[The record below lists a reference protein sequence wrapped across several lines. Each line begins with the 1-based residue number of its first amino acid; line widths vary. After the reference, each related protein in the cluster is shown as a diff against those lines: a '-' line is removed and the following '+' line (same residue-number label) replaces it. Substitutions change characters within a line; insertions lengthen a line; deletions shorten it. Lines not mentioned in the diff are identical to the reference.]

1 MSKILLL
8 EDDLSLIT
16 GLTFALQKAGYE
28 LDVVKTIKEAEN
40 ICIRK
45 RYDLLILDV
54 TLPDGS
60 GFEICKKVRQFSK
73 VPILFLTAS
82 DEEINIIIGL
92 DIGGDDYIT
101 KPFKLAILMS
111 RINALLRRANNF
123 NSTDTE
129 LNSNNIK
136 VLLLQCQVYKNGILL
151 DLTAAEYK
159 LLCFFMKNPNNI
171 LSKEQILNQL
181 WDSEGSYV
189 DSNTLTVYIRR
200 LRTKIEENPSEPK
213 MLLTVRRM
221 GYKYHY

>member
-101 KPFKLAILMS
+101 KPFK
-111 RINALLRRANNF
+111 
-123 NSTDTE
+123 
-129 LNSNNIK
+129 
-136 VLLLQCQVYKNGILL
+136 
-151 DLTAAEYK
+151 
-159 LLCFFMKNPNNI
+159 
-171 LSKEQILNQL
+171 
-181 WDSEGSYV
+181 
-189 DSNTLTVYIRR
+189 
-200 LRTKIEENPSEPK
+200 
-213 MLLTVRRM
+213 
-221 GYKYHY
+221 